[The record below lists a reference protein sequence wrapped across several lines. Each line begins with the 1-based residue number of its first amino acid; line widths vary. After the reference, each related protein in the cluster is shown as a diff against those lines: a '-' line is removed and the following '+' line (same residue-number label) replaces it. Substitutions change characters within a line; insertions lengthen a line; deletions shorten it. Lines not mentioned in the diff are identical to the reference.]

1 MNIEPL
7 LKALSEALAGEG
19 PAVQIAPDGSFTL
32 IPQGE
37 LGLPADS
44 DTEIAAVVLTSGSTG
59 TPKRTLL
66 SVDALAASSVG
77 TALALRG
84 EGQWLLA
91 LPMNYVAGLQV
102 LVRSLFAGTR
112 PWAMDLSG
120 GFTPEAFTE
129 AALELTD
136 KMRFTSL
143 VPTQL
148 SRLLTNPSAETLTVL
163 RRFNAILLGGG
174 PINPVLLE
182 AARGAGLNVVTTYG
196 MSETCGGCVYD
207 GVPLDGVQL
216 TIRNGKVVLGG
227 DVVAS
232 GYLDNAALTT
242 ASFFEEELDGELVR
256 WYETGDLGELDSAGR
271 LRVLGRVDDVI
282 ITGGLKVSA
291 GAVTDGLHRVPG
303 VREAF
308 VVPVP
313 SAEWGQAVAAM
324 VVGSCSLAELMAR
337 AAAVM
342 EPHLVPKTVV
352 FVSELP
358 LLASGKPDRTAI
370 LSVLADAS
378 LAPNAENGTTARA

>member
-7 LKALSEALAGEG
+7 LKSLSEALSGEG
-19 PAVQIAPDGSFTL
+19 PAVQIAPDGSFEL
-32 IPQGE
+32 IPQSE
-37 LGLPADS
+37 LGLPAGS
-44 DTEIAAVVLTSGSTG
+44 ETEIAAVVRTSGSTG
-59 TPKRTLL
+59 TPKRTML
-66 SVDALAASSVG
+66 SVEALAASSVG
-77 TALALRG
+77 TALALQG

-112 PWAMDLSG
+112 PWAMDLGG

-136 KMRFTSL
+136 NTRFTSL

-148 SRLLTNPSAETLTVL
+148 TRLLTNPSAETLTVL

-182 AARGAGLNVVTTYG
+182 AARGAGLKVVTTYG

-216 TIRNGKVVLGG
+216 AIREGRVWLGG
-227 DVVAS
+227 PVVAA
-232 GYLDNAALTT
+232 GYLGNAELTA
-242 ASFFEEELDGELVR
+242 ASFIAEEDDGETVR
-256 WYETGDLGELDSAGR
+256 WYESGDLGELDSAGR

-282 ITGGLKVSA
+282 ITGGLKVSSA
-291 GAVTDGLHRVPG
+291 AVTDGLHRVQG

-313 SAEWGQAVAAM
+313 SQEWGQQVAAM
-324 VVGSCSLAELMAR
+324 VVASCSEAELL
-337 AAAVM
+337 AAAGDVL
-342 EPHLVPKTVV
+342 EPHLVPQTVV

-358 LLASGKPDRTAI
+358 LLGNGKPDRSAI
-370 LSVLADAS
+370 LAALTVAADPA
-378 LAPNAENGTTARA
+378 

>member
-7 LKALSEALAGEG
+7 LKALSEALSGEG
-19 PAVQIAPDGSFTL
+19 PAVQIAPDGSFLL
-32 IPQGE
+32 IPQSE
-37 LGLPADS
+37 LGRTAGS
-44 DTEIAAVVLTSGSTG
+44 ETEIAAVVLTSGSTG

-66 SVDALAASSVG
+66 SVEALAASSVG

-148 SRLLTNPSAETLTVL
+148 TRLLSNPTAETLTVL

-182 AARGAGLNVVTTYG
+182 AAHGAGLNVITTYG
-196 MSETCGGCVYD
+196 MSETCGGAVYD

-216 TIRNGKVVLGG
+216 AIRDGLVMLGG
-227 DVVAS
+227 DVVAA
-232 GYLDNAALTT
+232 GYLDNDELSA
-242 ASFFEEELDGELVR
+242 ASFFEEEHDGELVR
-256 WYETGDLGELDSAGR
+256 WYATGDLGELDSEGR

-282 ITGGLKVSA
+282 ITGGLKVSPS
-291 GAVTDGLHRVPG
+291 AVIDGLHRVQG

-313 SAEWGQAVAAM
+313 SAEWGQQVAAM
-324 VVGSCSLAELMAR
+324 VVGSCTLAQLQDGAS
-337 AAAVM
+337 AVM
-342 EPHLVPKTVV
+342 EAHMVPKTVV

-358 LLASGKPDRTAI
+358 LLANGKPDRTAI
-370 LSVLADAS
+370 LAALTEAAQ
-378 LAPNAENGTTARA
+378 AA